1 MAKVAVIQGEAK
13 LLPFRIKNRATGQA
27 MNLTAARFI
36 LWAKRSEDDDYVALM
51 KTETDFDTSLA
62 ATGYVTVF
70 LTADD
75 TCLDPW
81 IYTAELRITL
91 NATPVPIEKIRFEL
105 EVLEAITPSNLT
117 KAPTG
122 IISLEAVGAPTVSRS

>member
-1 MAKVAVIQGEAK
+1 MVNIALHQGEAK

-27 MNLTAARFI
+27 MNLTASRFI

-51 KTETDFDTSLA
+51 KNEADFDTSLA

-75 TCLDPW
+75 TYLDPW

-91 NATPVPIEKIRFEL
+91 NATPVPIEKIRFTL
-105 EVLEAITPSNLT
+105 EILAAITPTNLT
-117 KAPTG
+117 IRPTG
-122 IISLEAVGAPTVSRS
+122 VITLEAFGEGALG